1 MKDKAE
7 NIIPFDFEN
16 NAVRLVIQND
26 EPWFVAT
33 DVCTILELANPRQVV
48 SRLDEDERDDV
59 HIVDAIGRKQEMN
72 VVSESGLYA
81 LIFTSRKPQAK
92 RFRKW
97 VTDEVLPSIRKTGG
111 YLTPKAS
118 EKMQLSY
125 RLMGLQQHSW
135 KLIKAIK
142 AETNKETRHFLYGQ
156 LQAIT
161 AEMNMLPPPLE
172 EMGSVAPDVPPVVT
186 QFWAVYDALAAVG
199 VEVNHTSRPDTIAV
213 NLIEIE
219 QAARQYKMKC
229 PDLNKLKKSLR
240 LSRSPLFVDRKN
252 VTSCTNHKYK
262 KSVRCWIFEQ
272 IHEES

>member
-26 EPWFVAT
+26 EPWFVAK
-33 DVCTILELANPRQVV
+33 DVCTILDIANPWDAVA
-48 SRLDEDERDDV
+48 RLDEDERDDLG
-59 HIVDAIGRKQEMN
+59 ITDAIGRKQEMN

-97 VTDEVLPSIRKTGG
+97 VTSEVLPSIRKTGG

-172 EMGSVAPDVPPVVT
+172 EMGSDAPDVPPVVT
-186 QFWAVYDALAAVG
+186 QFWATYDALISLKAPINHAVKP
-199 VEVNHTSRPDTIAV
+199 NTIAV
-213 NLIEIE
+213 NLPEFYREAQKYRVKAPE
-219 QAARQYKMKC
+219 Q
-229 PDLNKLKKSLR
+229 NTLKKYIK
-240 LSRSPLFVDRKN
+240 LSTSPRFFV
-252 VTSCTNHKYK
+252 HKAVHSK
-262 KSVRCWIFEQ
+262 ITDKSIHCYVFEIVDTQ
-272 IHEES
+272 AKA